1 MTLPRYALYFT
12 PPADSRFWQ
21 TGSAW
26 IGRDAA
32 SNAPITRPL
41 LANVAN
47 DTLVAITQHPR
58 RYGFHA
64 TLKAPFH
71 LAEDSNIDLLLQH
84 VVEFAKTRSSFV
96 LPHLK
101 VAMMEDFLA
110 LIPAEHSPELDRIAG
125 ACVAEFD
132 HHRHPLTDAE
142 LFQRR
147 AKTLSTHQDEMLLRW
162 GYPHVFDSYRFHI
175 TLTDSLCG
183 MDDRFVTQVHE
194 AAEQLFTDDMM
205 RRCAFDAISVFKEP
219 HPGAD
224 FQQVMRAPFGK

>member
-12 PPADSRFWQ
+12 PSADSQFWQ

-41 LANVAN
+41 LSSVA
-47 DTLVAITQHPR
+47 DDALVAITQHPR

-71 LAEDSNIDLLLQH
+71 LAENSNVDLLLQH
-84 VVEFAKTRSSFV
+84 VAEFAKTRTSFM
-96 LPHLK
+96 LPRLS
-101 VAMMEDFLA
+101 VAMVEDFLA
-110 LIPAEHSPELDRIAG
+110 LVPAEQSCQIDLVAG
-125 ACVAEFD
+125 TCVAEFD
-132 HHRHPLTDAE
+132 RHRQPLTDAE
-142 LFQRR
+142 LSQRR
-147 AKTLSTHQDEMLLRW
+147 AKKLSTHQDEMLLRW

-183 MDDRFVTQVHE
+183 MDDRFVIQIHE
-194 AAEQLFTDDMM
+194 AAEQLFTDDMVL
-205 RRCAFDAISVFKEP
+205 RCAFDAISVFEEP